1 MFQESKSIRNYIG
14 WIIFGIITAPLGGVG
29 VIVLAIVLLKYICEL
44 LSIKYIFTEKSV
56 ILRRGFLSKSQK
68 EVRYCDIRSLA
79 LKQSFGQRI
88 FRVGDIAIDCAAGDG
103 VEIFISGIDNPQ
115 KVIDFINARR

>member
-1 MFQESKSIRNYIG
+1 MFQESKSIRNYIS
-14 WIIFGIITAPLGGVG
+14 WIIFGILTTPFGGLGI
-29 VIVLAIVLLKYICEL
+29 IVLAIVLLKYICEL

-79 LKQSFGQRI
+79 LKQGIWQRI

-103 VEIFISGIDNPQ
+103 VEIFISGIGNPQ